1 MDRCE
6 HGHLVCADTI
16 MARAKES
23 GLRKTRALETVVEAL
38 AESGTPVPLTE
49 LEKMPSV
56 AGVCDRTTL
65 FRLLNRL
72 SEHGLVR
79 RLGLHERAAY
89 FTLAMPGGHHD
100 YLICKDCGTVEI
112 LQVDCP
118 VRELEKEVARTSGYT
133 QLYHELELYGI
144 CPGCNG

>member
-6 HGHLVCADTI
+6 HGHLVCADTVL
-16 MARAKES
+16 ARAKEG
-23 GLRKTRALETVVEAL
+23 GLRKTKALETVVEAL
-38 AESGTPVPLTE
+38 AETGTPVPLTE

-72 SEHGLVR
+72 IEHGLVR

-100 YLICKDCGTVEI
+100 YLICKECGSVEI

-133 QLYHELELYGI
+133 QLYHELELYGV
-144 CPGCNG
+144 CPGCHG